1 MAVEN
6 GKMTRSE
13 ALMAMVIFV
22 LVILVGFLIARMLH
36 RVIRGQILKLDGGH
50 RYIPIFD
57 IIVLLY
63 TWWWRFLIV
72 FGAIALVF
80 NFINANGG
88 GAKPKEEDDDKDKEG
103 YQEGQNGIDDE
114 LGEDEGEGGEE
125 EEEDEGFRGW
135 EGFQEGGPGDDDGGE
150 EEVGDTVDD
159 TTADDTAADD
169 TAVADGP
176 PTGAAGGG
184 GDLGP
189 PEEFRGYE
197 GFEGDEEDDGYGDTF
212 VGYRY

>member
-103 YQEGQNGIDDE
+103 YQEGQDNGGEVVDE
-114 LGEDEGEGGEE
+114 LGEDEGDEE
-125 EEEDEGFRGW
+125 LEEEGFRGW
-135 EGFQEGGPGDDDGGE
+135 EGFQEGLDEGEGE
-150 EEVGDTVDD
+150 EEVDD
-159 TTADDTAADD
+159 TADD

-197 GFEGDEEDDGYGDTF
+197 GFGGDEEDDGYGDTF